1 MPSIGNNK
9 NTLTEKAI
17 LAALRHHFP
26 EPKIELD
33 HKNAFE
39 LIIAAILAA
48 QATDKKVNEVTPILF
63 KRYPTPQVLAVA
75 DLEDLKKIVQPLG
88 FFNFKSKMIK
98 ECSRGLVDL
107 FDGRVPDTVEDL
119 TRLHGV
125 GRKTASVI
133 MVSIF
138 HKPAL
143 VVDTHVIRLA
153 RERWCLSRQKTAD
166 RIEPDLARFF
176 DQKNWV
182 YLSQA
187 LVLFGRHI
195 CTAKKPKCPDCRL
208 RPACPYKNKNL

>member
-1 MPSIGNNK
+1 VP
-9 NTLTEKAI
+9 NTKKKLTEAEI
-17 LAALRHHFP
+17 LAALRYHYP

-39 LIIAAILAA
+39 LLIAAILAA

-63 KRYPTPQVLAVA
+63 KRYPTPQDLARA
-75 DLEDLKKIVQPLG
+75 DLDDLKRIVQPLG

-107 FDGRVPDTVEDL
+107 FAGRVPDTIEDL

-133 MVSIF
+133 IVSIF

-187 LVLFGRHI
+187 MVLFGRHI

>member
-1 MPSIGNNK
+1 MRNNK
-9 NTLTEKAI
+9 ETLTEAAI
-17 LAALRHHFP
+17 LDALRHHFP

-33 HKNAFE
+33 HRNAFE

-48 QATDKKVNEVTPILF
+48 QATDKKVNEVTPGLF
-63 KRYPTPQVLAVA
+63 KRYPTPKDLADA

-98 ECSRGLVDL
+98 ACSRDLVDL
-107 FDGRVPDTVEDL
+107 FAGRIPDTIEEL

-138 HKPAL
+138 HKPAV

-153 RERWCLSRQKTAD
+153 RERWYLSRQKTAD

-176 DQKNWV
+176 ARENWV

-187 LVLFGRHI
+187 LVLFGRHV
-195 CTAKKPKCPDCRL
+195 CTAKKPKCPECRL
-208 RPACPYKNKNL
+208 RPACPYDKKTQ

>member
-1 MPSIGNNK
+1 MRNRK
-9 NTLTEKAI
+9 ETLTEKAI

-48 QATDKKVNEVTPILF
+48 QATDKKVNDVTPGLF
-63 KRYPTPQVLAVA
+63 KRYPTPKDLADA

-98 ECSRGLVDL
+98 ECSRDLVEL
-107 FDGRVPDTVEDL
+107 YAGRVPDTIEEL
-119 TRLHGV
+119 TRLQGV

-133 MVSIF
+133 IVSIF
-138 HKPAL
+138 HKPAI

-166 RIEPDLARFF
+166 KIESDLARFF
-176 DQKNWV
+176 SRENWIYV
-182 YLSQA
+182 SQA
-187 LVLFGRHI
+187 LVLFGRHV
-195 CTAKKPKCPDCRL
+195 CTAKSPNCPECFL
-208 RPACPYKNKNL
+208 KPACPYDKKTQ